1 MPSGGAYG
9 QPHRHAAQR
18 PVTGRR
24 LAKVKC
30 WSSSTLYP
38 RCFSCVSL
46 LSIAVMMIMMTPLM
60 MMEVAAV
67 EEEAAAAVETTTVTK
82 TKVGYNTKMAVIIM
96 MIVTAI

>member
-1 MPSGGAYG
+1 
-9 QPHRHAAQR
+9 
-18 PVTGRR
+18 
-24 LAKVKC
+24 
-30 WSSSTLYP
+30 
-38 RCFSCVSL
+38 
-46 LSIAVMMIMMTPLM
+46 MMTPLM